1 MVTLHYAIITSY
13 QETTRKKPT
22 MSKLLRSVT
31 ESKVKST
38 QRKSVA
44 MTRVGKRKLKLLK
57 INKNML

>member
-13 QETTRKKPT
+13 QEATRKRPT